1 MAMTAWLAK
10 FSKLNLLV
18 VEGTD
23 LLPVNRER
31 PDQVLFLE
39 HRHDD
44 KRPNADLAEGVA
56 VVLAEIGNRL
66 VIGNKAAREPHHL
79 NVPTGDT
86 KAGRLPRDQPRRTQA
101 RPDRVRRQTHRLR
114 ERNCPRRILRL
125 AAR

>member
-39 HRHDD
+39 HRHDE

-66 VIGNKAAREPHHL
+66 VIGNKAAVSHITSTYRRVIRRPAGCLGINPAEPKLGQIEFVDKHIDYA
-79 NVPTGDT
+79 NGIV
-86 KAGRLPRDQPRRTQA
+86 
-101 RPDRVRRQTHRLR
+101 
-114 ERNCPRRILRL
+114 L
-125 AAR
+125 AEF